1 MKEFLDSERT
11 DLAKKYGYLFSGQEL
26 NTSYNYQTAD
36 QVRTILNENV
46 KTERIGYI
54 IGKWYHD
61 KEQSNMYYL
70 MIDGQKYK
78 KRYFEKDLEL
88 AKQKVVEQ
96 LTSAKKEAASIIDQ
110 ANKRAIEI
118 VEEAK
123 EKARLEGDR
132 LKASAQAE
140 IEQATSRAREEL
152 RSKVGTL
159 ALAGAEKILES
170 SIDQNAHNELVNK
183 LAAEL

>member
-1 MKEFLDSERT
+1 MNINATLIGQMVAFAIFIFLTMRFVWPPIVAAMAERT
-11 DLAKKYGYLFSGQEL
+11 KRI
-26 NTSYNYQTAD
+26 AD
-36 QVRTILNENV
+36 GLQAADRA
-46 KTERIGYI
+46 
-54 IGKWYHD
+54 
-61 KEQSNMYYL
+61 
-70 MIDGQKYK
+70 
-78 KRYFEKDLEL
+78 EKDLEL

-96 LTSAKKEAASIIDQ
+96 LTSAKKEAAAIIES

-123 EKARLEGDR
+123 EKALVEAGRV
-132 LKASAQAE
+132 KASAQAE
-140 IEQATSRAREEL
+140 IEQATSRAKEEL
-152 RSKVGTL
+152 RSKIVVL

>member
-1 MKEFLDSERT
+1 MNLNATLIGQMVAFVIFIYLTHRFVWPPIVAAMAERT
-11 DLAKKYGYLFSGQEL
+11 KRI
-26 NTSYNYQTAD
+26 AD
-36 QVRTILNENV
+36 GLQAA
-46 KTERIGYI
+46 
-54 IGKWYHD
+54 D
-61 KEQSNMYYL
+61 KA
-70 MIDGQKYK
+70 
-78 KRYFEKDLEL
+78 EKDLEL

-96 LTSAKKEAASIIDQ
+96 LTSAKKEAAIIIDQ

-132 LKASAQAE
+132 LKVSAQAE

-152 RSKVGTL
+152 RSKVVTL

>member
-1 MKEFLDSERT
+1 MNINATLIGQMVAFAIFIFLTMRFVWPPIVAAMAERT
-11 DLAKKYGYLFSGQEL
+11 KRI
-26 NTSYNYQTAD
+26 AD
-36 QVRTILNENV
+36 GLQAA
-46 KTERIGYI
+46 
-54 IGKWYHD
+54 D
-61 KEQSNMYYL
+61 KA
-70 MIDGQKYK
+70 
-78 KRYFEKDLEL
+78 EKDLEL

-96 LTSAKKEAASIIDQ
+96 LTSAKKEAAAIIES

-123 EKARLEGDR
+123 EKALVEAGRV
-132 LKASAQAE
+132 KASAQAE
-140 IEQATSRAREEL
+140 IEQATSRAKEEL
-152 RSKVGTL
+152 RSKIVVL

>member
-1 MKEFLDSERT
+1 VNLNATLIGQMVAFVIFIYLTQRFVWPPIVAAMAERT
-11 DLAKKYGYLFSGQEL
+11 KRI
-26 NTSYNYQTAD
+26 AD
-36 QVRTILNENV
+36 GLQAA
-46 KTERIGYI
+46 
-54 IGKWYHD
+54 D
-61 KEQSNMYYL
+61 KA
-70 MIDGQKYK
+70 
-78 KRYFEKDLEL
+78 EKDLEL
-88 AKQKVVEQ
+88 AKHKVVEQ
-96 LTSAKKEAASIIDQ
+96 LTSAKKEAAIIIDQ

-132 LKASAQAE
+132 LKVSAQAE

-152 RSKVGTL
+152 RAKVVTL